1 MKMTNFT
8 RKLFAIMFA
17 AGAFSAAVAASGIAP
32 ADAAPMVRDH
42 RAQPVV
48 RDHRSSGPVVRD
60 HRDGGRNGGRG
71 GGVVVTSSPR
81 DRGCSVA
88 RCPSRPRDPLKCVM
102 RNGRYKCS

>member
-1 MKMTNFT
+1 MSSFT
-8 RKLFAIMFA
+8 RKFCTAMVA
-17 AGAFSAAVAASGIAP
+17 AAALGGAVAGSGIAP

-42 RAQPVV
+42 RSQPQV
-48 RDHRSSGPVVRD
+48 RDHRSGPVVRD
-60 HRDGGRNGGRG
+60 HRNTGRNNGGPG
-71 GGVVVTSSPR
+71 GGVVVTSKPR